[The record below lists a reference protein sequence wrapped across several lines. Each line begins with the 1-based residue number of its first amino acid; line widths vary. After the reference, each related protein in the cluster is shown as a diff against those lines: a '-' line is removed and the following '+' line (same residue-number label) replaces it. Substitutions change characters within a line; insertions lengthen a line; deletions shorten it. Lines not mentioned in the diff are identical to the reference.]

1 MCVGVPLADINIKQI
16 LKETQIIS
24 LPLSCLNRCPMTI
37 LFFFSF
43 PSLSPLMQALIFPK
57 LLLSPSD

>member
-24 LPLSCLNRCPMTI
+24 LPLSCVNRCPMTI
-37 LFFFSF
+37 LFFFFS
-43 PSLSPLMQALIFPK
+43 SLSPLMQALIFPK